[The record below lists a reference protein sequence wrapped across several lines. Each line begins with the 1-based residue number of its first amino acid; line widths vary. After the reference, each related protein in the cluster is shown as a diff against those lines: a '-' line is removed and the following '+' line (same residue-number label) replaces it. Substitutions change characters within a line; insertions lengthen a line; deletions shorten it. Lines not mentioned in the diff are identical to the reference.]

1 MASVQR
7 AFAQKLSKQH
17 AADVRKQISSS
28 YSHSLTKSGS
38 SISGFSSLMSL
49 CDVVDPLDYEEFI
62 QQHQLLLDRD
72 PLHHVLDFPE
82 NDIRVGI
89 VPRKIRT
96 LSPVVPEESLH
107 VLPPHVQ
114 DCVQSYT
121 ADWVVVNYQFRHH
134 SSSSCVRDHAGEK
147 HSLVHIIPRQEFEV
161 DYNNQEFVD
170 TSLENNLFKVDSRQ
184 SIQSADTPRGSWASF
199 DLRNSVNDQLIL
211 TLLERVPPET
221 VDQLNEVRR
230 LEQRQDMLFSLYPA
244 QDEEERIERR
254 IPAENPCD
262 QIVHRILVKCIQLKL
277 ELEVEPIFASM
288 ALYDAK
294 EKKKVS
300 ENFYFDMNSE
310 SLKRMLTSH
319 IPYSDVSTLSRSCI
333 FNITYPTTDMFLVI
347 KLEKILQGDINECAE
362 PYIKDDKNRDK
373 VRANVAAASERLG
386 KYRMPFAWTAIY
398 IMNIINGVN
407 SLERESGSD
416 KESGGSNSLDRK
428 SSSSSFDQFRKRASD
443 MSSLTRRGS
452 LERRSNT
459 EKRRSWSPE
468 DFGSSLDSFRPV
480 TLTVSSFFKQESD
493 RLRDEDLYKFL
504 QDLKRPCSVMKKL
517 KCIPGTLKL
526 DISPCPDELRYCLT
540 TELARLNPYPDE
552 KGRPTKEILEF
563 PLREVFTPHYS
574 YRNLLYVYPKELN
587 FGSRAG
593 SARNIAVKV
602 QLMCGEEDCDALP
615 VIFGKSSCPEFT
627 TEAYTTVSYHN
638 KCPDFYDEL
647 KIKLPANLGD
657 HHHLLFTFYH
667 ISCQRKVEPTTAE
680 TPVGFTWLPIY
691 RDGRLQSGEFCLPVM
706 IERPPPNYSFIPPD
720 VLLPGT
726 KWVDNHKGIFL
737 VTLGAVSSVHAQD
750 KYLDKFLNICA
761 ILQDGNIPA
770 RIGEANMENELKT
783 SILELTHAKSEP
795 LVKFLP
801 LIMNKLVLL
810 MVKPPTILGQAMNI
824 GQTSFEA
831 ITMIV
836 RNVTALQ
843 EGHHDQ
849 HGRHSLLTTYLSY
862 QCMLPHP
869 VQAELAS
876 LQDRGYTSFPSN
888 RTKHIRSSSNP
899 DIHNF
904 VSGDDA
910 EINSLMRGLDRTS
923 SMRADVDNGP
933 SQENMLY
940 GEPRSHPLK
949 VAHEELALQ
958 WVVSSG
964 AAREF
969 AMANA
974 WFLFEMIVKS
984 MVEHLAAIGS
994 LDSPRKMRF
1003 CEQFT
1008 DDVTTLVNTITSDI
1022 ISRYS
1027 RETKFIHSLNTSL
1040 AFFLFDVLSIM
1051 DRGYV
1056 FFLIKTYYKQMSA
1069 KISSLPDAASL
1080 VSLKLDFLRIV
1091 CSHEHFVALNLPF
1104 GTPFTPSSAP
1114 ASPSLSVCSSASQSS
1129 FISTLIGG
1137 DKMSFAELSLAFK
1150 QQHFLVGL
1158 VLSDLASVLEIPS
1171 SFLHSKAV
1179 NLVRNLMTCHDCDTR
1194 YVEMECK
1201 ARVAALYLPL
1211 LGIIMDNLPQL
1222 YGYNSDQQESNGMW
1236 MKSNI
1241 EEIEPRSGINK
1252 SVAMAI
1258 AGTSTLHSK
1267 SKTPEN
1273 YSTYQQNHK
1282 HELSSE
1288 TTRNLLICF
1297 LWVIKNVD
1305 KNVVKQWWMDM
1316 PTQRFQQLLEV
1327 LNIAI
1332 SCFEYK
1338 GKKSIKHCTP
1348 QNLCKTSD
1356 IKSRL
1361 EDVILGQG
1369 SARSEMIMRRKER
1382 NPPSNGWP
1390 GDRLRWRKEQM
1401 AYRPSLDLPG
1411 RPQAEVETDAHI
1423 EGNLATEV
1431 SFVIL
1436 DTLEQIV
1443 QSTKPGS
1450 NCPDSVPSMLT
1461 NLSTL
1466 SLPAH
1471 PAGSQLARPCS
1482 KLVGFGPDQPP
1493 VSRLHLTQFPLG
1505 FTLTSTTLLK
1515 SWGCFAARQLAFP
1528 NLLFDEETEHCA
1540 DLCLRLLKHCSSS
1553 MSSVR
1558 SQASASLYLL
1568 MRQNFEIGNV
1578 CVFGQFFLQY

>member
-7 AFAQKLSKQH
+7 AFAQKLSNRPTGCLRTARYSSGHCGQLV
-17 AADVRKQISSS
+17 AAVKCTL
-28 YSHSLTKSGS
+28 SLLPQEL
-38 SISGFSSLMSL
+38 SLITNYLLQMSL

-170 TSLENNLFKVDSRQ
+170 TPLENNLFKVSIKFMKRVDSRQ

-262 QIVHRILVKCIQLKL
+262 QIVHRIL
-277 ELEVEPIFASM
+277 
-288 ALYDAK
+288 
-294 EKKKVS
+294 
-300 ENFYFDMNSE
+300 
-310 SLKRMLTSH
+310 
-319 IPYSDVSTLSRSCI
+319 
-333 FNITYPTTDMFLVI
+333 
-347 KLEKILQGDINECAE
+347 
-362 PYIKDDKNRDK
+362 NRDK

-416 KESGGSNSLDRK
+416 KESGGSNSLVHPTEIRTSISPSSAVELNTTSALANYATEADRK

-468 DFGSSLDSFRPV
+468 DFGSSLDSFRP
-480 TLTVSSFFKQESD
+480 ESD

-627 TEAYTTVSYHN
+627 TEAYT
-638 KCPDFYDEL
+638 
-647 KIKLPANLGD
+647 
-657 HHHLLFTFYH
+657 
-667 ISCQRKVEPTTAE
+667 
-680 TPVGFTWLPIY
+680 TWLPIY

-923 SMRADVDNGP
+923 SMRAGP

-958 WVVSSG
+958 
-964 AAREF
+964 
-969 AMANA
+969 
-974 WFLFEMIVKS
+974 FLFEMIVKS

-1288 TTRNLLICF
+1288 TTRNLLICL

-1338 GKKSIKHCTP
+1338 SKCTCNCVEREGKTTHTTPDWHSKS
-1348 QNLCKTSD
+1348 
-1356 IKSRL
+1356 
-1361 EDVILGQG
+1361 
-1369 SARSEMIMRRKER
+1369 
-1382 NPPSNGWP
+1382 
-1390 GDRLRWRKEQM
+1390 
-1401 AYRPSLDLPG
+1401 DLPIIG
-1411 RPQAEVETDAHI
+1411 SLVYYNSDACGHRN
-1423 EGNLATEV
+1423 E
-1431 SFVIL
+1431 
-1436 DTLEQIV
+1436 
-1443 QSTKPGS
+1443 
-1450 NCPDSVPSMLT
+1450 
-1461 NLSTL
+1461 
-1466 SLPAH
+1466 
-1471 PAGSQLARPCS
+1471 
-1482 KLVGFGPDQPP
+1482 
-1493 VSRLHLTQFPLG
+1493 
-1505 FTLTSTTLLK
+1505 
-1515 SWGCFAARQLAFP
+1515 
-1528 NLLFDEETEHCA
+1528 
-1540 DLCLRLLKHCSSS
+1540 
-1553 MSSVR
+1553 
-1558 SQASASLYLL
+1558 
-1568 MRQNFEIGNV
+1568 
-1578 CVFGQFFLQY
+1578 

>member
-1 MASVQR
+1 MANTLVV
-7 AFAQKLSKQH
+7 LSST
-17 AADVRKQISSS
+17 AEDGEVEVRIS
-28 YSHSLTKSGS
+28 
-38 SISGFSSLMSL
+38 MSL

-416 KESGGSNSLDRK
+416 KESGGSNSLGIGKVELEEVNPHLRGGRVENHLGKTTPPPRFEPRSPRPQQSSATRQAHRK

-638 KCPDFYDEL
+638 NNYATLDLASCIL
-647 KIKLPANLGD
+647 VTIKSRASVGPISSK
-657 HHHLLFTFYH
+657 YH
-667 ISCQRKVEPTTAE
+667 IQAHEDGP
-680 TPVGFTWLPIY
+680 LP
-691 RDGRLQSGEFCLPVM
+691 
-706 IERPPPNYSFIPPD
+706 
-720 VLLPGT
+720 
-726 KWVDNHKGIFL
+726 
-737 VTLGAVSSVHAQD
+737 
-750 KYLDKFLNICA
+750 
-761 ILQDGNIPA
+761 
-770 RIGEANMENELKT
+770 
-783 SILELTHAKSEP
+783 
-795 LVKFLP
+795 
-801 LIMNKLVLL
+801 
-810 MVKPPTILGQAMNI
+810 
-824 GQTSFEA
+824 
-831 ITMIV
+831 
-836 RNVTALQ
+836 
-843 EGHHDQ
+843 
-849 HGRHSLLTTYLSY
+849 
-862 QCMLPHP
+862 
-869 VQAELAS
+869 
-876 LQDRGYTSFPSN
+876 RGP
-888 RTKHIRSSSNP
+888 
-899 DIHNF
+899 
-904 VSGDDA
+904 
-910 EINSLMRGLDRTS
+910 
-923 SMRADVDNGP
+923 GP

-1027 RETKFIHSLNTSL
+1027 RETKVIYKMNLT
-1040 AFFLFDVLSIM
+1040 
-1051 DRGYV
+1051 
-1056 FFLIKTYYKQMSA
+1056 KTY
-1069 KISSLPDAASL
+1069 L
-1080 VSLKLDFLRIV
+1080 VS
-1091 CSHEHFVALNLPF
+1091 
-1104 GTPFTPSSAP
+1104 
-1114 ASPSLSVCSSASQSS
+1114 SPSLSVCSSASQSS

-1222 YGYNSDQQESNGMW
+1222 YGYNSDQQGKLFN
-1236 MKSNI
+1236 
-1241 EEIEPRSGINK
+1241 
-1252 SVAMAI
+1252 
-1258 AGTSTLHSK
+1258 
-1267 SKTPEN
+1267 
-1273 YSTYQQNHK
+1273 
-1282 HELSSE
+1282 
-1288 TTRNLLICF
+1288 
-1297 LWVIKNVD
+1297 
-1305 KNVVKQWWMDM
+1305 MD
-1316 PTQRFQQLLEV
+1316 V
-1327 LNIAI
+1327 W
-1332 SCFEYK
+1332 
-1338 GKKSIKHCTP
+1338 
-1348 QNLCKTSD
+1348 D
-1356 IKSRL
+1356 
-1361 EDVILGQG
+1361 
-1369 SARSEMIMRRKER
+1369 
-1382 NPPSNGWP
+1382 
-1390 GDRLRWRKEQM
+1390 
-1401 AYRPSLDLPG
+1401 
-1411 RPQAEVETDAHI
+1411 
-1423 EGNLATEV
+1423 
-1431 SFVIL
+1431 
-1436 DTLEQIV
+1436 
-1443 QSTKPGS
+1443 
-1450 NCPDSVPSMLT
+1450 
-1461 NLSTL
+1461 
-1466 SLPAH
+1466 
-1471 PAGSQLARPCS
+1471 
-1482 KLVGFGPDQPP
+1482 
-1493 VSRLHLTQFPLG
+1493 
-1505 FTLTSTTLLK
+1505 
-1515 SWGCFAARQLAFP
+1515 
-1528 NLLFDEETEHCA
+1528 
-1540 DLCLRLLKHCSSS
+1540 
-1553 MSSVR
+1553 
-1558 SQASASLYLL
+1558 
-1568 MRQNFEIGNV
+1568 
-1578 CVFGQFFLQY
+1578 

>member
-1 MASVQR
+1 
-7 AFAQKLSKQH
+7 
-17 AADVRKQISSS
+17 
-28 YSHSLTKSGS
+28 
-38 SISGFSSLMSL
+38 
-49 CDVVDPLDYEEFI
+49 
-62 QQHQLLLDRD
+62 
-72 PLHHVLDFPE
+72 
-82 NDIRVGI
+82 
-89 VPRKIRT
+89 
-96 LSPVVPEESLH
+96 
-107 VLPPHVQ
+107 
-114 DCVQSYT
+114 
-121 ADWVVVNYQFRHH
+121 
-134 SSSSCVRDHAGEK
+134 
-147 HSLVHIIPRQEFEV
+147 
-161 DYNNQEFVD
+161 
-170 TSLENNLFKVDSRQ
+170 
-184 SIQSADTPRGSWASF
+184 
-199 DLRNSVNDQLIL
+199 
-211 TLLERVPPET
+211 
-221 VDQLNEVRR
+221 
-230 LEQRQDMLFSLYPA
+230 
-244 QDEEERIERR
+244 
-254 IPAENPCD
+254 
-262 QIVHRILVKCIQLKL
+262 
-277 ELEVEPIFASM
+277 
-288 ALYDAK
+288 
-294 EKKKVS
+294 
-300 ENFYFDMNSE
+300 
-310 SLKRMLTSH
+310 
-319 IPYSDVSTLSRSCI
+319 
-333 FNITYPTTDMFLVI
+333 
-347 KLEKILQGDINECAE
+347 
-362 PYIKDDKNRDK
+362 
-373 VRANVAAASERLG
+373 
-386 KYRMPFAWTAIY
+386 
-398 IMNIINGVN
+398 
-407 SLERESGSD
+407 
-416 KESGGSNSLDRK
+416 
-428 SSSSSFDQFRKRASD
+428 
-443 MSSLTRRGS
+443 
-452 LERRSNT
+452 
-459 EKRRSWSPE
+459 
-468 DFGSSLDSFRPV
+468 
-480 TLTVSSFFKQESD
+480 
-493 RLRDEDLYKFL
+493 
-504 QDLKRPCSVMKKL
+504 
-517 KCIPGTLKL
+517 
-526 DISPCPDELRYCLT
+526 
-540 TELARLNPYPDE
+540 
-552 KGRPTKEILEF
+552 
-563 PLREVFTPHYS
+563 
-574 YRNLLYVYPKELN
+574 
-587 FGSRAG
+587 
-593 SARNIAVKV
+593 
-602 QLMCGEEDCDALP
+602 
-615 VIFGKSSCPEFT
+615 
-627 TEAYTTVSYHN
+627 
-638 KCPDFYDEL
+638 
-647 KIKLPANLGD
+647 
-657 HHHLLFTFYH
+657 
-667 ISCQRKVEPTTAE
+667 
-680 TPVGFTWLPIY
+680 
-691 RDGRLQSGEFCLPVM
+691 
-706 IERPPPNYSFIPPD
+706 
-720 VLLPGT
+720 
-726 KWVDNHKGIFL
+726 
-737 VTLGAVSSVHAQD
+737 
-750 KYLDKFLNICA
+750 
-761 ILQDGNIPA
+761 
-770 RIGEANMENELKT
+770 
-783 SILELTHAKSEP
+783 
-795 LVKFLP
+795 
-801 LIMNKLVLL
+801 MNKLVLL

-869 VQAELAS
+869 IQAELAS

-923 SMRADVDNGP
+923 SMREGP

-984 MVEHLAAIGS
+984 MVEHLAANGS
-994 LDSPRKMRF
+994 LDAPRKMRF

-1027 RETKFIHSLNTSL
+1027 RDTKFIHSLNTSL

-1114 ASPSLSVCSSASQSS
+1114 ASPSLSVSSSASQSS

-1171 SFLHSKAV
+1171 SVLHSKAV

-1222 YGYNSDQQESNGMW
+1222 YGYNSDQQESSGMW
-1236 MKSNI
+1236 MKSNT

-1282 HELSSE
+1282 HDLSSE

-1305 KNVVKQWWMDM
+1305 KNVVKQWWMDL

-1338 GKKSIKHCTP
+1338 GKKSIKHCAP

-1443 QSTKPGS
+1443 Q
-1450 NCPDSVPSMLT
+1450 V
-1461 NLSTL
+1461 
-1466 SLPAH
+1466 A
-1471 PAGSQLARPCS
+1471 SQLDNLQCLLGVVLKVLLHALARNQSTCVLQNMFATQRS
-1482 KLVGFGPDQPP
+1482 LVF
-1493 VSRLHLTQFPLG
+1493 
-1505 FTLTSTTLLK
+1505 K
-1515 SWGCFAARQLAFP
+1515 FP

-1568 MRQNFEIGNV
+1568 MRQNFEIGNNFARVKMQVTMSLSSLVGTSSSFSEESLRRSLKTILVYAEEDSDLQDTTFPEQVKDLVFNLHMILSDTVKMKEFQEDPEMLLDLMYRIAKGYQNSPDLRLTWLANMAQKHMERKNHTEAAMCLVHSAALVAEYLHMLEDQPQLPVGAVGLEMVSPNVLEESAVSDDVLSPEEEGV
-1578 CVFGQFFLQY
+1578 CLGNYFTESGLVGLLEQAASAFHSIVLTPIEVAIEDIEKKTMELAHATQQEPPDPKILQMVLQGCIGRA

>member
-107 VLPPHVQ
+107 VLSPHVQ

-134 SSSSCVRDHAGEK
+134 SSSSCVRDHTGEK

-161 DYNNQEFVD
+161 DYINQEFVD
-170 TSLENNLFKVDSRQ
+170 TPLENNLFKVDSRQ

-262 QIVHRILVKCIQLKL
+262 QIVHRILVKCHQLKL

-362 PYIKDDKNRDK
+362 PYMKDDKNRDK

-638 KCPDFYDEL
+638 
-647 KIKLPANLGD
+647 N
-657 HHHLLFTFYH
+657 
-667 ISCQRKVEPTTAE
+667 STAE
-680 TPVGFTWLPIY
+680 DWEIEVRISVG
-691 RDGRLQSGEFCLPVM
+691 G
-706 IERPPPNYSFIPPD
+706 
-720 VLLPGT
+720 
-726 KWVDNHKGIFL
+726 
-737 VTLGAVSSVHAQD
+737 
-750 KYLDKFLNICA
+750 
-761 ILQDGNIPA
+761 
-770 RIGEANMENELKT
+770 
-783 SILELTHAKSEP
+783 
-795 LVKFLP
+795 
-801 LIMNKLVLL
+801 
-810 MVKPPTILGQAMNI
+810 
-824 GQTSFEA
+824 
-831 ITMIV
+831 
-836 RNVTALQ
+836 
-843 EGHHDQ
+843 
-849 HGRHSLLTTYLSY
+849 
-862 QCMLPHP
+862 
-869 VQAELAS
+869 
-876 LQDRGYTSFPSN
+876 
-888 RTKHIRSSSNP
+888 
-899 DIHNF
+899 
-904 VSGDDA
+904 
-910 EINSLMRGLDRTS
+910 
-923 SMRADVDNGP
+923 
-933 SQENMLY
+933 
-940 GEPRSHPLK
+940 
-949 VAHEELALQ
+949 
-958 WVVSSG
+958 
-964 AAREF
+964 
-969 AMANA
+969 
-974 WFLFEMIVKS
+974 FLFIV
-984 MVEHLAAIGS
+984 
-994 LDSPRKMRF
+994 
-1003 CEQFT
+1003 
-1008 DDVTTLVNTITSDI
+1008 
-1022 ISRYS
+1022 
-1027 RETKFIHSLNTSL
+1027 
-1040 AFFLFDVLSIM
+1040 M
-1051 DRGYV
+1051 DAYN
-1056 FFLIKTYYKQMSA
+1056 Q
-1069 KISSLPDAASL
+1069 
-1080 VSLKLDFLRIV
+1080 
-1091 CSHEHFVALNLPF
+1091 E
-1104 GTPFTPSSAP
+1104 
-1114 ASPSLSVCSSASQSS
+1114 
-1129 FISTLIGG
+1129 
-1137 DKMSFAELSLAFK
+1137 SFA
-1150 QQHFLVGL
+1150 
-1158 VLSDLASVLEIPS
+1158 
-1171 SFLHSKAV
+1171 
-1179 NLVRNLMTCHDCDTR
+1179 
-1194 YVEMECK
+1194 
-1201 ARVAALYLPL
+1201 YL
-1211 LGIIMDNLPQL
+1211 
-1222 YGYNSDQQESNGMW
+1222 
-1236 MKSNI
+1236 
-1241 EEIEPRSGINK
+1241 
-1252 SVAMAI
+1252 
-1258 AGTSTLHSK
+1258 
-1267 SKTPEN
+1267 
-1273 YSTYQQNHK
+1273 
-1282 HELSSE
+1282 
-1288 TTRNLLICF
+1288 
-1297 LWVIKNVD
+1297 
-1305 KNVVKQWWMDM
+1305 
-1316 PTQRFQQLLEV
+1316 
-1327 LNIAI
+1327 
-1332 SCFEYK
+1332 
-1338 GKKSIKHCTP
+1338 
-1348 QNLCKTSD
+1348 
-1356 IKSRL
+1356 
-1361 EDVILGQG
+1361 
-1369 SARSEMIMRRKER
+1369 
-1382 NPPSNGWP
+1382 
-1390 GDRLRWRKEQM
+1390 
-1401 AYRPSLDLPG
+1401 
-1411 RPQAEVETDAHI
+1411 
-1423 EGNLATEV
+1423 
-1431 SFVIL
+1431 
-1436 DTLEQIV
+1436 
-1443 QSTKPGS
+1443 
-1450 NCPDSVPSMLT
+1450 
-1461 NLSTL
+1461 
-1466 SLPAH
+1466 
-1471 PAGSQLARPCS
+1471 
-1482 KLVGFGPDQPP
+1482 
-1493 VSRLHLTQFPLG
+1493 
-1505 FTLTSTTLLK
+1505 
-1515 SWGCFAARQLAFP
+1515 
-1528 NLLFDEETEHCA
+1528 
-1540 DLCLRLLKHCSSS
+1540 
-1553 MSSVR
+1553 
-1558 SQASASLYLL
+1558 
-1568 MRQNFEIGNV
+1568 
-1578 CVFGQFFLQY
+1578 